1 MAKATISF
9 EDVGSKSVVLES
21 TLEKTAAERLLEPTA
36 AVVLALGARALFDS
50 GLLAEAGAVAIQ
62 GVAEGLIPQECVLAH
77 FEAKKLKDIEDA

>member
-21 TLEKTAAERLLEPTA
+21 VLEKSDGELASEPTA
-36 AVVLALGARALFDS
+36 AVALALGARALFDS

-62 GVAEGLIPQECVLAH
+62 GVAAGLVPQECVLAH
-77 FEAKKLKDIEDA
+77 FEAKKLKDIEEG